1 MSLKDKASKVN
12 FSALPMIGA
21 GNDGEGVSRPKTA
34 PGAMMAFA
42 HDQRSDLLRHNE
54 ALQERAARA
63 GELQTKLDESLADL
77 KQWEGA
83 KATRAIDPT
92 DIRPSRFANRHASS
106 FATAEFEA
114 LMAELKEA
122 GGNVQPVKVRQISA
136 EGREGKYELVYGHR
150 RWEACRQ
157 LGLPVLAV
165 VDNIDDRELFAEMDR
180 ENRGREDL
188 SPWEQGVM
196 YRRALDEGLYSSNRK
211 LAEALGVDLGA
222 VGRALVLADLPA
234 EIVEA
239 FPSPLTLQYRWA
251 KLLNDAMKAD
261 AKGVKA
267 RAKEL
272 SGRTTRPNAK
282 EVLEHLIGL
291 KGRGVEPFNPQPV
304 VYLIGGKRATLTST
318 KEGGSSVVFE
328 PGTLTTAQQREL
340 VKLLEA
346 FAQPQGKVSAN

>member
-12 FSALPMIGA
+12 FSALPMVGT
-21 GNDGEGVSRPKTA
+21 GSDGEGASRPKTA

-42 HDQRSDLLRHNE
+42 HDQRSELLRHNE
-54 ALQERAARA
+54 ALQEQAARA

-83 KATRAIDPT
+83 KATRAIDPA

-114 LMAELKEA
+114 LKAELKEA

-157 LGLPVLAV
+157 LGLSVLAV

-180 ENRGREDL
+180 ENRSRKDL

-222 VGRALVLADLPA
+222 VGRSLILADLPS
-234 EIVEA
+234 EVVEA
-239 FPSPLTLQYRWA
+239 FPSPLALQFRWA
-251 KLLNDAMKAD
+251 KLLNDAIKSD

-272 SGRTTRPNAK
+272 TARAPRPGAK
-282 EVLEHLIGL
+282 ETLKLLIGA
-291 KGRGVEPFNPQPV
+291 KGRGVEPFNPLPV

-318 KEGGSSVVFE
+318 TEGGGSLVFE
-328 PGTLTTAQQREL
+328 PGALSREQQRAL
-340 VKLLEA
+340 AKLLES
-346 FAQPQGKVSAN
+346 FAKPQDKVSAN

>member
-12 FSALPMIGA
+12 FSALPLIGA
-21 GNDGEGVSRPKTA
+21 GNDGEGAARPKTA

-42 HDQRSDLLRHNE
+42 HDQRSDLLRQNE
-54 ALQERAARA
+54 ALQEQAARA

-106 FATAEFEA
+106 FATAEFEV
-114 LMAELKEA
+114 LKAELKEA

-157 LGLPVLAV
+157 LGLPVLAL

-180 ENRGREDL
+180 ENRSRKDL

-196 YRRALDEGLYSSNRK
+196 YRRALNEGLYSSNRK

-222 VGRALVLADLPA
+222 VGRTLILADLPS
-234 EIVEA
+234 EVVDA
-239 FPSPLTLQYRWA
+239 FRSPLALQFRWA
-251 KLLNDAMKAD
+251 KLLNDAIKD
-261 AKGVKA
+261 DPKGVKA

-272 SGRTTRPNAK
+272 STRAPRPGAK
-282 EVLEHLIGL
+282 ETLELLIGA
-291 KGRGVEPFNPQPV
+291 KGRGVEPFNPLPV
-304 VYLIGGKRATLTST
+304 VYLIGGKKATLTST
-318 KEGGSSVVFE
+318 AEGGGSVTFE
-328 PGTLTTAQQREL
+328 PGALSKDQQQEL
-340 VKLLEA
+340 ARLLES
-346 FAQPQGKVSAN
+346 FAKSQSKVSAN

>member
-12 FSALPMIGA
+12 FSGLPLVGA
-21 GNDGEGVSRPKTA
+21 TGDGEGASRPKTA

-42 HDQRSDLLRHNE
+42 HDQRSDLLRQNE
-54 ALQERAARA
+54 VLQEQAARA
-63 GELQTKLDESLADL
+63 GELQTRLDESLADL

-83 KATRAIDPT
+83 KATREIDPS
-92 DIRPSRFANRHASS
+92 DIQPSRFANRHASS

-114 LMAELKEA
+114 LKAELKEA

-180 ENRGREDL
+180 ENRARKDL
-188 SPWEQGVM
+188 SPWEQGSM

-234 EIVEA
+234 EVVDA
-239 FPSPLTLQYRWA
+239 FPSPLALQFRWA
-251 KLLNDAMKAD
+251 KLLNDAIKAD
-261 AKGVKA
+261 AEGVKA

-272 SGRTTRPNAK
+272 SGRTPRPHAK
-282 EVLEHLIGL
+282 EALEHLIHV

-304 VYLIGGKRATLTST
+304 VYLIRGKKATLTLT

-328 PGTLTTAQQREL
+328 PGALTTAQQKEL
-340 VKLLEA
+340 VKLLET
-346 FAQPQGKVSAN
+346 FARPEGKVSAN

>member
-12 FSALPMIGA
+12 FSALPMVGA
-21 GNDGEGVSRPKTA
+21 GNDGEGATRPKTA

-42 HDQRSDLLRHNE
+42 HDQRSDLLRQNE
-54 ALQERAARA
+54 ALQEQAARA

-83 KATRAIDPT
+83 KATRSIDPT

-106 FATAEFEA
+106 YVTAEFEA
-114 LMAELKEA
+114 LKAELKEA
-122 GGNVQPVKVRQISA
+122 GGNVQPVKVRQVSA

-180 ENRGREDL
+180 ENRSRKDL

-222 VGRALVLADLPA
+222 VGRSLILADLPS
-234 EIVEA
+234 EVVEA
-239 FPSPLTLQYRWA
+239 FPSPLALQFRWA
-251 KLLNDAMKAD
+251 KLLNDAIKDD

-272 SGRTTRPNAK
+272 SARAPRPGAK
-282 EVLEHLIGL
+282 ETLELLIGA
-291 KGRGVEPFNPQPV
+291 KGRGVEPFNPP
-304 VYLIGGKRATLTST
+304 RASI
-318 KEGGSSVVFE
+318 
-328 PGTLTTAQQREL
+328 
-340 VKLLEA
+340 
-346 FAQPQGKVSAN
+346 